1 MQVETAQELCLV
13 KLLGI
18 LYSCWVVFLGR
29 LPQASKVYYLVF
41 YLVTPTLRAAVS
53 ALWALLVW
61 MQLAYSVT
69 PAYDEMVQPVCRVT
83 TIAVLVAC
91 VCDYVTYWFLTD
103 AALGVV
109 GPLVVLA
116 CA

>member
-61 MQLAYSVT
+61 MQLVYSAGWPET
-69 PAYDEMVQPVCRVT
+69 ARWH
-83 TIAVLVAC
+83 AVSFSTQSRGLV
-91 VCDYVTYWFLTD
+91 
-103 AALGVV
+103 
-109 GPLVVLA
+109 
-116 CA
+116 